1 MAAIKQSEARLLVIF
16 GFLILAAVT
25 FFVLDILGAK
35 KDEAIARQ
43 TAVRNKILEYN
54 NLIKQKDQWEV
65 KREFVGQYQPS
76 YRSEEEEAPA
86 LEAYFRNNAVAAGVE
101 VTTLLPR
108 APEPLG
114 DNLDMVSLSL
124 EAKVTGTGQNIL
136 GFLTRLQA
144 ETKFYA
150 IPSITIAAD
159 RKDPSVV
166 KADLIFSRW
175 FLDEGD
181 QPTMDLEEPV
191 EESIEKPVEE
201 APNKVATK
209 VEPTPG
215 GTEPN

>member
-16 GFLILAAVT
+16 GFLILAAAT
-25 FFVLDILGAK
+25 FFVLDILGEK
-35 KDEAIARQ
+35 KDEMIARQ
-43 TAVRNKILEYN
+43 TAVKSKIVEYN

-86 LEAYFRNNAVAAGVE
+86 LEAYVRNHALAAGVE
-101 VTTLLPR
+101 IKTVPR
-108 APEPLG
+108 APEPLS
-114 DNLDMVSLSL
+114 DTMISLSL
-124 EAKVTGTGQNIL
+124 EAKVTGTGMDIL
-136 GFLTRLQA
+136 NFLTRLQG

-159 RKDPSVV
+159 RKDPSIV

-175 FLDEGD
+175 FIDEGD

-191 EESIEKPVEE
+191 EEPVEE
-201 APNKVATK
+201 TPNNVATK
-209 VEPTPG
+209 VEATPAEA
-215 GTEPN
+215 EPN